1 MATMTFVVEYNWCGK
16 KPNFFK
22 RKLYEAEFAKVNN
35 WLKQRTKS
43 EPTEVSRLKEL
54 VQAYM
59 VVDNKL
65 YMTYDVNVMG
75 ELIATVPETGAV
87 LTYQLGQTV

>member
-16 KPNFFK
+16 KPNIFK

-43 EPTEVSRLKEL
+43 EPTEVARLKEL
-54 VQAYM
+54 IQAYM
-59 VVDNKL
+59 LVDDKL

-75 ELIATVPETGAV
+75 ELIATVPETGAT
-87 LTYQLGQTV
+87 LTYQLGRTV

>member
-16 KPNFFK
+16 KPNIFK

-59 VVDNKL
+59 LVNDSLN
-65 YMTYDVNVMG
+65 MTYDVNVMG

>member
-16 KPNFFK
+16 KPNIFK

-35 WLKQRTKS
+35 WLKLRTKS

-54 VQAYM
+54 IQAYM
-59 VVDNKL
+59 IVNNDLK
-65 YMTYDVNVMG
+65 MTYDVNVMG